1 MRGYPG
7 VEETRFDVL
16 LREAA
21 QQTTRRGAL
30 GALVG
35 GALLLGNP
43 GEGEATKRAQR
54 RRQRKKRKQAASELL
69 PIQVTVKNPGPST
82 LNVQFVNLI
91 HAWSLPLRWICINP
105 ASQQYILPGG
115 AATFFTR
122 PIPGNPVGRRSTDGF
137 AWISG
142 KYSIEFWN
150 LLFHTPSVSAAVN
163 GVSMNNRRHCPNRGT
178 RALND
183 IGVAEGETLV
193 FNIYD
198 KTFMAERLPDTD
210 HKVFVLT
217 LPENL

>member
-1 MRGYPG
+1 MA
-7 VEETRFDVL
+7 ESTFDMLV
-16 LREAA
+16 RKAA
-21 QQTTRRGAL
+21 QQGTRREAL
-30 GALVG
+30 GALLG
-35 GALLLGNP
+35 GALFLGKL
-43 GEGEATKRAQR
+43 GESEATKKAKR
-54 RRQRKKRKQAASELL
+54 RKQRKKRKQASSELM
-69 PIQVTVKNPGPST
+69 PIQVTVKNPGPRSVD
-82 LNVQFVNLI
+82 VQFVNLM

-150 LLFHTPSVSAAVN
+150 LLFHQPSVSAAVN

-183 IGVAEGETLV
+183 IGVAEGEKLV

-198 KTFMAERLPDTD
+198 KTFMAERLPDTN